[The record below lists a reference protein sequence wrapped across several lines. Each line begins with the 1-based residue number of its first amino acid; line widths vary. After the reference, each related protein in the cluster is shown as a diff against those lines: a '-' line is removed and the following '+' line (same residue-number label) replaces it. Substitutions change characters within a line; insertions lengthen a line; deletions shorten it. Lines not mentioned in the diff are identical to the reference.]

1 MITLNKKQEVLLKY
15 LREGRSQRE
24 IASEIGVDR
33 KTVSKYIKEYE
44 NKKIE
49 IEQCNDDVHTGELIQ
64 NLVEAPKY
72 KVGVR
77 KASNDSGNRTKSYG
91 PSSRK

>member
-1 MITLNKKQEVLLKY
+1 MKI
-15 LREGRSQRE
+15 
-24 IASEIGVDR
+24 
-33 KTVSKYIKEYE
+33 
-44 NKKIE
+44 KKIE